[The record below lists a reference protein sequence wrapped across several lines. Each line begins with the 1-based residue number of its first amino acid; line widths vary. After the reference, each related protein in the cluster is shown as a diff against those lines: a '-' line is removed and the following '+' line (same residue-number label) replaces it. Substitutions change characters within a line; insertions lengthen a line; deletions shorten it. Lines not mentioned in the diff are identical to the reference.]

1 MKDELKTAIKRLA
14 TIILVIFA
22 ATVAVYKMTNDLI
35 LVIIYVVTVVLLLF
49 VVYVIFPI
57 LTQI

>member
-35 LVIIYVVTVVLLLF
+35 SVIIYVVTVVWLLF

-57 LTQI
+57 LSQI

>member
-14 TIILVIFA
+14 IIILVIFA
-22 ATVAVYKMTNDLI
+22 GAVAVYKMMNDLI
-35 LVIIYVVTVVLLLF
+35 SVIIYVVTVVWLLF

-57 LTQI
+57 LSQI